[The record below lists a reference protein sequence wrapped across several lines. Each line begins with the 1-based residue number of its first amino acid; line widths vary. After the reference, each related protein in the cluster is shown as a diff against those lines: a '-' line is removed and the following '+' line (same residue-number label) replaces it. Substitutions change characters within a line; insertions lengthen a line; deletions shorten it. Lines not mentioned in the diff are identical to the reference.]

1 MAQAAKHLYEFG
13 PFRIDPSEGLL
24 LRDEQPIPL
33 APKAFEALLLLVES
47 SGHLIEKGVLMQKL
61 WPDSFV
67 EEANLTQNIY
77 TLRKARTEIHRN
89 GAQARVSLRG
99 VGAEAGGGERRAS
112 ACRNAFVRRRGSENC
127 NVHDA
132 VAYCPGF
139 RGPSCDCHGFAGM
152 ARPGR
157 MAGALVWRSR
167 PACANNRGVA
177 FAESLRRYRPRLPR

>member
-67 EEANLTQNIY
+67 EEANLSKYIF
-77 TLRKARTEIHRN
+77 TLR
-89 GAQARVSLRG
+89 QALSDGEDGQKYIKTVPKRGLSLRG

-112 ACRNAFVRRRGSENC
+112 ACRNAFR
-127 NVHDA
+127 A
-132 VAYCPGF
+132 K
-139 RGPSCDCHGFAGM
+139 
-152 ARPGR
+152 ARKR
-157 MAGALVWRSR
+157 KL
-167 PACANNRGVA
+167 
-177 FAESLRRYRPRLPR
+177 